1 MREIFETHP
10 NAVLC
15 CLMKKFRCKLQIPCG
30 FTSFFLQPFQSA
42 RNNVDWPQH
51 RSNLSRCSQHNAD
64 ELIRV
69 LDKVLSRQS
78 SSLKLFDTSIPL
90 RYDHVIIIHEQE
102 YWIYV
107 CFQPECVERWM
118 ESIPSDEREWWKKR
132 KRNSKLIQ
140 QMLITALNFEH
151 IFFFLSGIGLGVK
164 RMLMD
169 IVIESDLV
177 YRPDLFVRICISAF
191 FWRL

>member
-1 MREIFETHP
+1 MSLKWNLSHVMREIFETHP

-69 LDKVLSRQS
+69 LDNVLSRQS

-102 YWIYV
+102 YMYV
-107 CFQPECVERWM
+107 FNQSVWSAEWNQYRATR
-118 ESIPSDEREWWKKR
+118 ESGEKKENET
-132 KRNSKLIQ
+132 RN
-140 QMLITALNFEH
+140 
-151 IFFFLSGIGLGVK
+151 
-164 RMLMD
+164 
-169 IVIESDLV
+169 
-177 YRPDLFVRICISAF
+177 
-191 FWRL
+191 